1 MKLNKSIEY
10 MMMAAAMLTA
20 TSCSDFSDYND
31 VKSDVTSSANQTLW
45 QNIQANPELSDFASL
60 IQKSGFSDNLNQ
72 SHYYTVWAPLNGTF
86 NVSDYSNL
94 STANLLKQFVYNHI
108 ADYGHYASGTID
120 ERVKTINK
128 KSYSFT
134 GSSSYTFDER
144 TVTQTNL
151 PSNNGVMHVL
161 NGNAMYFPNIYDYV
175 TDKSLNQ
182 DKGID
187 SISSYFKRYE
197 HSYLDTKSSVVGPIV
212 NGLQTYIDSVMVTY
226 NLLSAAQN
234 ANLGEED
241 STYTMLIP
249 TNKAWNASYNKIKA
263 CYNYIATTKAE
274 SFVTSSGT
282 VTISSTPLTKTVDNV
297 YLKDSLTR
305 LYLIRNLVFSNSNK
319 YNVFLKN
326 QTTPTATD
334 TLYSTTHDKLSNPAD
349 MLSQQVA
356 EVKMSNGIGKIVD
369 SLAINSWESYSPEL
383 QVAAYKSN
391 NRARVVNGSVTNM
404 QMHDSIMSSTGVL
417 VPRKYYYSW
426 IAPTGGY
433 AKPELDMY
441 LPNVLSTTYNIYC
454 VFAPM
459 ASGKTL
465 PNRVIFTLSYCD
477 ASGALKSQVFY
488 NTNEDSIASFKARFP
503 KVTDKATINAFSNN
517 IANLPDT
524 MYVGQFTFPVCYKGL
539 NTTDAICPN
548 IKITSPFPV
557 FNKDLMAAYQ
567 RDFCIAAI
575 ILKPVELVE
584 HENANK
590 STK

>member
-212 NGLQTYIDSVMVTY
+212 N
-226 NLLSAAQN
+226 
-234 ANLGEED
+234 
-241 STYTMLIP
+241 
-249 TNKAWNASYNKIKA
+249 
-263 CYNYIATTKAE
+263 
-274 SFVTSSGT
+274 
-282 VTISSTPLTKTVDNV
+282 
-297 YLKDSLTR
+297 
-305 LYLIRNLVFSNSNK
+305 
-319 YNVFLKN
+319 
-326 QTTPTATD
+326 
-334 TLYSTTHDKLSNPAD
+334 
-349 MLSQQVA
+349 
-356 EVKMSNGIGKIVD
+356 
-369 SLAINSWESYSPEL
+369 
-383 QVAAYKSN
+383 
-391 NRARVVNGSVTNM
+391 
-404 QMHDSIMSSTGVL
+404 
-417 VPRKYYYSW
+417 
-426 IAPTGGY
+426 
-433 AKPELDMY
+433 
-441 LPNVLSTTYNIYC
+441 
-454 VFAPM
+454 
-459 ASGKTL
+459 
-465 PNRVIFTLSYCD
+465 
-477 ASGALKSQVFY
+477 
-488 NTNEDSIASFKARFP
+488 
-503 KVTDKATINAFSNN
+503 
-517 IANLPDT
+517 
-524 MYVGQFTFPVCYKGL
+524 
-539 NTTDAICPN
+539 
-548 IKITSPFPV
+548 
-557 FNKDLMAAYQ
+557 
-567 RDFCIAAI
+567 
-575 ILKPVELVE
+575 
-584 HENANK
+584 
-590 STK
+590 